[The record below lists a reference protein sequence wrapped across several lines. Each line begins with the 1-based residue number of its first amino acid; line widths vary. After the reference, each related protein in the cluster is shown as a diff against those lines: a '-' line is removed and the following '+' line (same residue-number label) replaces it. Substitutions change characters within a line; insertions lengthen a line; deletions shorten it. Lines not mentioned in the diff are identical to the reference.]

1 MHEAAFPHGPHRA
14 AQAKVEQMALSLL
27 GTKVGMT
34 RVYEASGAIV
44 PVTVLRVGPCI
55 VTQIRTVEKDGY
67 SAVQIGYGD
76 MKPRNSTIPLIAH
89 DAKAGTGPKRRHAEF
104 RCTPEEGGQFEV
116 GQTLTAKELDDTM
129 FVDLTSTSKGK
140 GFAGVMKRYHFKG
153 LCQSHGTER
162 KHRSPGSI
170 GGHASNRGFGGGLKK
185 GKRMPGHMGAERV
198 TTRSSKVVR
207 IDHENGLVL
216 VKGSVPGPNGATVM
230 LRKAVRLNRS
240 KAKQLAEGVKS

>member
-1 MHEAAFPHGPHRA
+1 MAF
-14 AQAKVEQMALSLL
+14 SLF

-34 RVYEASGAIV
+34 RVYKEDGTIV
-44 PVTVLRVGPCI
+44 PVTVLRLGPCV
-55 VTQIRTVEKDGY
+55 VTQIRTADKDGY

-76 MKPRNSTIPLIAH
+76 VKARNSTIPQIGH
-89 DAKAGTGPKRRHAEF
+89 DAKAGTAPKRHHAEF
-104 RCTPEEGGQFEV
+104 RCTPEEAGAFTV
-116 GQTLTAKELDDTM
+116 GQALSAKDFEGQM

-140 GFAGVMKRYHFKG
+140 GFQGVMKRYHFKG
-153 LCQSHGTER
+153 MFASHGTER

-198 TTRSSKVVR
+198 TVRSSEVVKV
-207 IDHENGLVL
+207 DADNGLLL

-230 LRKAVRLNRS
+230 VRKAIRLNRS
-240 KAKQLAEGVKS
+240 KAKRLADATKG